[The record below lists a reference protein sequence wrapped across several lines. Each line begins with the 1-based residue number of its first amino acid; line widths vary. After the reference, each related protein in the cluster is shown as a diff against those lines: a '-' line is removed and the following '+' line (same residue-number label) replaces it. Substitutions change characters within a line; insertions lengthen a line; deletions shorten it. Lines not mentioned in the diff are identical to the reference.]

1 MSVIGII
8 GILIGIVLL
17 IWLTVKG
24 LHVVIL
30 APVCALIVIVMNQMA
45 PVTSLTEVFMGGT
58 VGFMTNMFL
67 VLLIGAI
74 FAQIF
79 EKSGAALSIAN
90 TILKVFVKGEIR
102 SSRGI
107 LTVVIS
113 QVAIAAIFMFGGI
126 DGMTEL
132 ITVFPIC
139 LAMCKRMNITRN
151 LVPALAFTTGVW
163 AMCSPGAPQA
173 VNYLAAQLCGTSS
186 TAGLIPGLIAAAV
199 MAVFTIWYLYFE
211 MKRAMKLNQ
220 TFESLPDDP
229 DMSEDRRLPN
239 FWVSIIPMVVI
250 FIAYNVLKLEL
261 VVALAI
267 GVVLAIIILSP
278 TLLEGPKGKFGEF
291 SSVLGKGADVG
302 VRITVIAAVL
312 AGFGNVVSNTPT
324 FNPLMEKI
332 SSTPIPILFICLVI
346 VAVICA
352 ITSNSNGGIQ
362 VALNITIPMAQQAGI
377 SMAALHR
384 VAIFAASS
392 LNTLPTNP
400 GVMITCQLA
409 KVPMKAAY
417 RPIFVLTVV
426 APFVGAV
433 IVALIYMAF
442 PGLA

>member
-239 FWVSIIPMVVI
+239 FWVSIIPW
-250 FIAYNVLKLEL
+250 L
-261 VVALAI
+261 
-267 GVVLAIIILSP
+267 
-278 TLLEGPKGKFGEF
+278 
-291 SSVLGKGADVG
+291 
-302 VRITVIAAVL
+302 
-312 AGFGNVVSNTPT
+312 
-324 FNPLMEKI
+324 
-332 SSTPIPILFICLVI
+332 
-346 VAVICA
+346 
-352 ITSNSNGGIQ
+352 
-362 VALNITIPMAQQAGI
+362 
-377 SMAALHR
+377 
-384 VAIFAASS
+384 
-392 LNTLPTNP
+392 
-400 GVMITCQLA
+400 
-409 KVPMKAAY
+409 
-417 RPIFVLTVV
+417 
-426 APFVGAV
+426 
-433 IVALIYMAF
+433 
-442 PGLA
+442 

>member
-1 MSVIGII
+1 MSAIGII

-24 LHVVIL
+24 IHVVIL
-30 APVCALIVIVMNQMA
+30 APACALLVIVMNQMA
-45 PVTSLTEVFMGGT
+45 PLTSLTEVFMGGAM
-58 VGFMTNMFL
+58 GFFKNMFF
-67 VLLIGAI
+67 VLLLGAL

-79 EKSGAALSIAN
+79 EKSGAALSITN
-90 TILKVFVKGEIR
+90 GILGVFVKGDMR

-107 LTVVIS
+107 LTCVIS
-113 QVAIAAIFMFGGI
+113 QIVIAAIFMFGGI

-139 LAMCKRMNITRN
+139 LAMCKKMNITRN

-173 VNYLAAQLCGTSS
+173 VNEIAAKLCGTTAS
-186 TAGLIPGLIAAAV
+186 AGLVPGIIAAAC

-211 MKRAMKLNQ
+211 MKRAMKLGL

-229 DMSEDRRLPN
+229 DMSDERRLPN
-239 FWVSIIPMVVI
+239 FWVSIIPMAVI
-250 FIAYNVLKLEL
+250 FVTYNFLHLQL
-261 VVALAI
+261 VTALAI
-267 GVVLAIIILSP
+267 GVILSFVLLMP
-278 TLLEGPKGKFGEF
+278 TLLEGEKGRFGEF
-291 SSVLGKGADVG
+291 TTVLSKGADVG
-302 VRITVIAAVL
+302 VRITIIAAVL

-324 FNPLMEKI
+324 FTPLIEKL
-332 SSTPIPILFICLVI
+332 SSTPIPILFICLVL

-362 VALNITIPMAQQAGI
+362 VALNITIPMAQQAGV

-433 IVALIYMAF
+433 IVAVLYMLF
-442 PGLA
+442 PGMA

>member
-1 MSVIGII
+1 
-8 GILIGIVLL
+8 
-17 IWLTVKG
+17 
-24 LHVVIL
+24 
-30 APVCALIVIVMNQMA
+30 
-45 PVTSLTEVFMGGT
+45 
-58 VGFMTNMFL
+58 
-67 VLLIGAI
+67 
-74 FAQIF
+74 
-79 EKSGAALSIAN
+79 
-90 TILKVFVKGEIR
+90 
-102 SSRGI
+102 
-107 LTVVIS
+107 
-113 QVAIAAIFMFGGI
+113 
-126 DGMTEL
+126 
-132 ITVFPIC
+132 
-139 LAMCKRMNITRN
+139 
-151 LVPALAFTTGVW
+151 
-163 AMCSPGAPQA
+163 
-173 VNYLAAQLCGTSS
+173 
-186 TAGLIPGLIAAAV
+186 
-199 MAVFTIWYLYFE
+199 
-211 MKRAMKLNQ
+211 
-220 TFESLPDDP
+220 
-229 DMSEDRRLPN
+229 
-239 FWVSIIPMVVI
+239 MVVI

-442 PGLA
+442 RDWHKNCGRMMEKMIR